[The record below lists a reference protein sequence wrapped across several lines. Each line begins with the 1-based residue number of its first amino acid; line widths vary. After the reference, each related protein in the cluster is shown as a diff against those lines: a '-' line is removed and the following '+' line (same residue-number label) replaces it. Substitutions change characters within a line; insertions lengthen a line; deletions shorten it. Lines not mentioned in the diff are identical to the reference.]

1 MSILFNIVELIHEF
15 VQHVE
20 QIVELIVELIV
31 EQNVEQNRKMLNLIT
46 RSAGSRGRGARYGK
60 T

>member
-1 MSILFNIVELIHEF
+1 MNLFNIVELIHEF

-31 EQNVEQNRKMLNLIT
+31 EQNVEQNRKMLNLST
-46 RSAGSRGRGARYGK
+46 RLARSRGRGARYGK